1 MSILKFK
8 SILPKLSSGIL
19 RNTLLPTKIV
29 PLKILCKYSSGSNLQ
44 TQENEHYDR
53 PKLLNVHLPN
63 TSEPLKL
70 HPIWLR
76 DHCRCPEC
84 YNDVTCQR
92 NNDILKLS
100 DQIAISTYS
109 QSDDLLHICWSDGHK
124 SSYSI
129 PWLVSNTYDGKY
141 KALQEETDRL
151 TTWDGTTVNL
161 LGLEPISHQRLMSD
175 DKILREIYRR
185 VIQYGFVKIEQVP
198 PTKLDTSAVIERIC
212 RMSHT
217 VFGKF
222 WETGT
227 NFDHKDTGYLNGYLE
242 AHTDNTYFTEAQG
255 LLVFHCTHFDG
266 TGCESFLVDGFHVAK
281 QLKQLDPS
289 AYGYLSKVN
298 MESEYIEPGEHFSS
312 WGPIF
317 RHHPVSHKLEQIR
330 FNMLDRSPLSSIPQ
344 EEVGTHYR
352 YLKTMATLVKKKENE
367 YRFRLSPGTVM
378 IIDNWRLL
386 HGRESYQGERVLRGC
401 YYSRSDFMS
410 KARHYGIIS

>member
-1 MSILKFK
+1 M
-8 SILPKLSSGIL
+8 
-19 RNTLLPTKIV
+19 
-29 PLKILCKYSSGSNLQ
+29 
-44 TQENEHYDR
+44 
-53 PKLLNVHLPN
+53 
-63 TSEPLKL
+63 
-70 HPIWLR
+70 
-76 DHCRCPEC
+76 
-84 YNDVTCQR
+84 
-92 NNDILKLS
+92 
-100 DQIAISTYS
+100 
-109 QSDDLLHICWSDGHK
+109 
-124 SSYSI
+124 
-129 PWLVSNTYDGKY
+129 
-141 KALQEETDRL
+141 
-151 TTWDGTTVNL
+151 NL

-185 VIQYGFVKIEQVP
+185 VFQYGFVKIEQVP

-255 LLVFHCTHFDG
+255 YGFPSFLVDLIFELNLSFSILSVHCFRLLVFHCTHFNG

-289 AYGYLSKVN
+289 AYDYLSNVN

-330 FNMLDRSPLSSIPQ
+330 
-344 EEVGTHYR
+344 
-352 YLKTMATLVKKKENE
+352 
-367 YRFRLSPGTVM
+367 
-378 IIDNWRLL
+378 
-386 HGRESYQGERVLRGC
+386 
-401 YYSRSDFMS
+401 
-410 KARHYGIIS
+410 